1 MNFSLKSSNK
11 PPKKPQL
18 KPSQSPTQKQ
28 FISEFDPSKPPLNP
42 NPNTPTTIAPISNNW
57 RTPNKPLDLPT
68 KSDDPNL
75 AFESASSSLS
85 VDPAD
90 ATDLTYGLNVRKKGT
105 PSNKSSTIV
114 NNVDDGKVFTGK
126 SGNAIDSIMMNK
138 LRGDL
143 DHLPED
149 RGFEEFDEMPVENF
163 ASALLKGYGWEQ
175 GMGLGKNKKDV
186 KIVEIKPRGAKQ
198 GLGFVDDMPAP
209 PTHDRGDRRDRR
221 NEQKTKENVSVEK
234 TKSSKRGRQSYER
247 EETSVGPG
255 RNWLNSRIRVRVIS
269 KELKRGRLYLKK
281 GEIVDVVGPTT
292 CDVAMDEGREIIQ
305 GVEQED
311 LETALPRRGGPVLVL
326 YGRYKGV
333 FGSLQEKDMDRETAV
348 VRHADTHE
356 LLTVKLEQIAEYV
369 GDPDDIGY

>member
-57 RTPNKPLDLPT
+57 RTPNKLLDLPT

-75 AFESASSSLS
+75 AFESSSSSLS

-90 ATDLTYGLNVRKKGT
+90 ATNLTYGLNVRKKGT
-105 PSNKSSTIV
+105 RSNKSSTNV

-143 DHLPED
+143 DNLPED

-209 PTHDRGDRRDRR
+209 PSHDCGDRRDHR
-221 NEQKTKENVSVEK
+221 NEKKTKENGSVEK
-234 TKSSKRGRQSYER
+234 TKSSKRGRERYER
-247 EETSVGPG
+247 EETSVGRG
-255 RNWLNSRIRVRVIS
+255 VNWLYSRIRVRVIS

-281 GEIVDVVGPTT
+281 GEIVDVVGPTA

-305 GVEQED
+305 GVEQEA